1 MIKGDL
7 FLSQEIPIGATT
19 IGIVFKDGVI
29 LASEKRISYGLTV
42 MSKAGKKVF
51 LVNDRIGV
59 AFAGLIS
66 DAQAILRRL
75 ASEIRLYE
83 LENNKRMSIKSAAKF
98 LSNLLYAQRPFPVFT
113 ETIIGG
119 IDDEGN
125 KLFVLDQL
133 GSLLEDKYIA
143 LGTGGV
149 LAISIIESEY
159 KDGMSLEEARNLAI
173 KAMKAAISRDITSG
187 DGTDIVIISRSGSK
201 EEFIPMK

>member
-1 MIKGDL
+1 L
-7 FLSQEIPIGATT
+7 PQEIPIGATT
-19 IGIVFKDGVI
+19 IGMIFKDGII

-83 LENNKRMSIKSAAKF
+83 LETNKRMSIKSAAKF

-149 LAISIIESEY
+149 LAISIMESEY
-159 KDGMSLEEARNLAI
+159 KDGMELEEARNLVI

-187 DGTDIVIISRSGSK
+187 DGIDIVIISKNGSK

>member
-1 MIKGDL
+1 MP
-7 FLSQEIPIGATT
+7 QEIPIGATT
-19 IGIVFKDGVI
+19 IGMIFKDGII

-83 LENNKRMSIKSAAKF
+83 LETNKRMSIKSAAKF

-149 LAISIIESEY
+149 LAISIMESEY
-159 KDGMSLEEARNLAI
+159 KDGMELEEARNLVI

-187 DGTDIVIISRSGSK
+187 DGIDIVIISKNGSK